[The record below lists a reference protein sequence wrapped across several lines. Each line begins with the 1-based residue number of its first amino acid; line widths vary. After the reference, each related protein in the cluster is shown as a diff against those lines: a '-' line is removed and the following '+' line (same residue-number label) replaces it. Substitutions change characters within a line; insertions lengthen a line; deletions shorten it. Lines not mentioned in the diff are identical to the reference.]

1 MIRRTLMRRAYNGGR
16 WAQARDIANKLLHI
30 PKEQDLARSVII
42 RSLYN
47 EGKFDELI
55 ELNDQWGNRFDYL
68 LEKMNHSH
76 SKSSADVSR
85 LQKIQLEQPQPKTE
99 FKFDEQSI
107 VNNFSQEYNRV
118 WMRHPNGYTYWDMP
132 DSFSIYETHPDL
144 LRLVAEILLYAWH
157 PSSKVSLEGTRAKGN
172 QISLSFSAGIDSTAA
187 MLVMPES
194 TLLGYHRRSF
204 DTILDHRNADRLLMH
219 LRDEGRCIVD
229 VPSNHELIRTYH
241 NKQVGFSSD
250 FAASTHL
257 ILLADFHDIG
267 ALGFGTPID
276 NTYLSK
282 GRKYRDFAETTYYNY
297 WTKRFANVGI
307 DLLFPIA
314 SITEGGALEIVKS
327 SNISSLVNSC
337 LRGDGISG
345 CGKCW
350 KCFHKNGPLGR
361 DFDIASREIQIFL
374 RKSPMPTATHALWA
388 IQTMGLE
395 DKTPHLADLL
405 KNDYSWWVGFYPPA
419 LELLQ
424 PNYREFISNSIQE
437 VLAPMEEPF
446 ALENTNQYGE

>member
-1 MIRRTLMRRAYNGGR
+1 MIRRTLMRRAYNAGD
-16 WAQARDIANKLLHI
+16 WTKARSIARKLVHI
-30 PKEQDLARSVII
+30 PKEQNLAQSIII

-47 EGKFDELI
+47 EGKFDEVI
-55 ELNDQWGNRFDYL
+55 ELNLQWEDRFAYL
-68 LEKMNHSH
+68 VEKINNPK
-76 SKSSADVSR
+76 SKSPVDFSR
-85 LQKIQLEQPQPKTE
+85 IKRIQSEQPEPKV
-99 FKFDEQSI
+99 KIPFDEKSV
-107 VNNFSQEYNRV
+107 VNNFYQEGSRV
-118 WMRHPNGYTYWDMP
+118 WMRHPHGYTYWDMP
-132 DSFSIYETHPDL
+132 DPYSINETHPDL
-144 LRLVAEILLYAWH
+144 LRLTAEILLYPWF
-157 PSSKVSLEGTRAKGN
+157 PSMRTDFEKTRVKGS

-204 DTILDHRNADRLLMH
+204 DTILDHRNAERLLLH
-219 LRDEGRCIVD
+219 LQHEGRQIID

-241 NKQVGFSSD
+241 DKQIGFSSD

-282 GRKYRDFAETTYYNY
+282 GRKYRNFVETNYFNY
-297 WTKRFANVGI
+297 WTERFADAGI

-314 SITEGGALEIVKS
+314 SISEGGALEIVRS

-361 DFDIASREIQIFL
+361 SFDITSREIQIFL
-374 RKSPMPTATHALWA
+374 RKSPMPTTTHVLWA
-388 IQTMGLE
+388 LQTMGLE
-395 DKTPHLADLL
+395 DKTPHLVELL
-405 KNDYSWWVGFYPPA
+405 TNDYSWWVGFYPPA

-424 PNYREFISNSIQE
+424 PNYREFISNSIKQ
-437 VLAPMEEPF
+437 VLEPMEEPY
-446 ALENTNQYGE
+446 ALESTNHYGE